1 MRIRIISVGR
11 LKAGPERTLCS
22 DYLKRLAATGRGIGL
37 VWRDEIELDESRAAD
52 AVRRKAEEAA
62 AISARLETGN
72 TRFVTLDER
81 GKMLTSEELARL
93 IGEWRDEGIG
103 ETAFVIGGPDGLDP
117 AFAASA
123 HARIAFGKVTWPHRL
138 VRIMLAEQLYRT
150 ATILS
155 GHPYHRA

>member
-11 LKAGPERTLCS
+11 LKAGPERTLCN
-22 DYLKRLAATGRGIGL
+22 DYLKRFAATGKGIGL
-37 VWRDEIELDESRAAD
+37 AWRDEIELDESRSPD
-52 AVRRKAEEAA
+52 APRRKTEEAA
-62 AISARLETGN
+62 AISSRLETGN
-72 TRFVTLDER
+72 TRLVTLDER

-93 IGEWRDEGIG
+93 IGGWRDEGIG